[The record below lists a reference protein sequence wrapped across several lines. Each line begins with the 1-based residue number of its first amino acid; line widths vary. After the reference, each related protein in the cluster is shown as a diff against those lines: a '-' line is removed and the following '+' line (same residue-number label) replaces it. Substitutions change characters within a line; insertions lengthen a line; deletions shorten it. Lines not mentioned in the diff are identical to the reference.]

1 MQLKGERIGGIVET
15 DELVFKSFA
24 VDTENMMMSGTIAI
38 RDVSGNVCPLFG
50 DVTATLP
57 TSRERTLQL
66 SAAATRQW
74 MPAAVR

>member
-50 DVTATLP
+50 VVTATLP
-57 TSRERTLQL
+57 TTSSE
-66 SAAATRQW
+66 
-74 MPAAVR
+74 AVR

>member
-1 MQLKGERIGGIVET
+1 MKGERIGGIVET

-38 RDVSGNVCPLFG
+38 RDVSGNVCSLFG

-57 TSRERTLQL
+57 TTPSE
-66 SAAATRQW
+66 
-74 MPAAVR
+74 AVR